1 MDFLTT
7 VFIAIGLAMDAFA
20 VSLGIGATG
29 RSNHRRARFRLSFHF
44 GLFQAL
50 MPVLGWAGG
59 LSIERYIR
67 DFDHWIAFGLL
78 LYVGGRMLRS
88 GLTNGQETYLSDPS
102 RGRTLIMLAV
112 ATSIDAL
119 AVGLSLAM
127 LRVSIIQPVIVIGV
141 LTAAL
146 SWFGLHV
153 GNRLGLRFGKRM
165 EVIGGLIL
173 IGIGLRILISHLFG
187 A

>member
-29 RSNHRRARFRLSFHF
+29 QCDSRRARFRLYFHF

-50 MPVLGWAGG
+50 MPVIGWFGG
-59 LSIERYIR
+59 LSIEHLIR
-67 DFDHWIAFGLL
+67 SFDHWIAFGLL
-78 LYVGGRMLRS
+78 LYVGGKMLVA
-88 GLTNGQETYLSDPS
+88 GLKHDQETYLSDPS
-102 RGRTLIMLAV
+102 RGRMLVILAI

-127 LRVSIIQPVIVIGV
+127 LRVSIVVPVIVIGV

-146 SWFGLHV
+146 SWFGLHI

-165 EVIGGLIL
+165 EVLGGLIL